1 MEGSATATGMS
12 AVLSAVDTIGTLI
25 GNVWTLMTANPVLTV
40 FVAAGL
46 LAVGVSVFGMIKG
59 AARG

>member
-1 MEGSATATGMS
+1 MS
-12 AVLSAVDTIGTLI
+12 AVLGAVDTISSLVGK
-25 GNVWTLMTANPVLTV
+25 VWDLMTANPVLTV

-46 LAVGVSVFGMIKG
+46 LGVGVTVFGLIKS